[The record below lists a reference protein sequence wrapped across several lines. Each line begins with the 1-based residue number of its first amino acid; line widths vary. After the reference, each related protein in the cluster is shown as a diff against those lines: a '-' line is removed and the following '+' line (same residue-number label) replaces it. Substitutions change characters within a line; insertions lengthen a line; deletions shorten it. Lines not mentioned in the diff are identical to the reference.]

1 MLNVKKAKKNY
12 PLRTRTLVRGNL
24 FYRERKPLRSRAQ
37 TFVVVI
43 KNVPVTYGRADYP
56 SW

>member
-24 FYRERKPLRSRAQ
+24 FYRERKSLRSRAQ
-37 TFVVVI
+37 TFVVVK
-43 KNVPVTYGRADYP
+43 KNGSVAYGGADYP

>member
-12 PLRTRTLVRGNL
+12 PLRTRTLVSVHL
-24 FYRERKPLRSRAQ
+24 FHRERKPLRSRAQ

-43 KNVPVTYGRADYP
+43 KNGSVAYGGADYP

>member
-1 MLNVKKAKKNY
+1 MS
-12 PLRTRTLVRGNL
+12 GNL
-24 FYRERKPLRSRAQ
+24 FHRERKPLRSRAQ

-43 KNVPVTYGRADYP
+43 KNEPVAYCGADYP

>member
-12 PLRTRTLVRGNL
+12 PLRTRTLVSGNL
-24 FYRERKPLRSRAQ
+24 FHRERKPLRSRAQ

-43 KNVPVTYGRADYP
+43 KNEPVAYCGADYP